1 MNPIFRFFSS
11 LTLTVWLLALS
22 IVLVFFGTLD
32 QVQWGISHT
41 QKLYFESWVVM
52 SPVVSLIKVF
62 TSQQFDPDLAHI
74 KFPLPGGFTLG
85 ALLLINLTCAHFRYF
100 KASWKK
106 SGIAILHLGVLL
118 LIISGFT
125 TAMLQQESQM
135 TLNEGGAPVN
145 FSVDYNDQE
154 IVLIDKSAA
163 DTDTV
168 TAVPFTLAMDED
180 SVTLPNGFQ
189 LNILAA
195 VENGGMGMRSNLLT
209 EYETF
214 ANGVGKRG
222 APQMSEAQ
230 FRQVSNSAASLR
242 DPNVVMLDM
251 HGLPLLNAE
260 GLALK
265 GFAPMMDG
273 VVIEH
278 PPTFKQDEANM
289 AAAAVQVVAPNGETL
304 GTWLLSAG
312 LGPEFP
318 AQGFEYEGKRYDLAL
333 RFERTYFPFTLQL
346 KDFKHDKYP
355 GTEIP
360 RNFSSDVI
368 IDNPET
374 GENRPTLI
382 YMNNP
387 LRYGGYTFFQASF
400 ANEDTTSILQ
410 VVSNAT
416 WWLPYLAITLVG
428 LGMCVQFGL
437 GLMSFANRKSSAK
450 KKQPKGMV
458 PPLAGGVIVPGIFL
472 VIGLLISF
480 WGLFSLPK
488 SDFDVQ
494 GFAELPVQS
503 GGRILPIDSVA
514 RNSLR
519 IIRGRQNVRLEDG
532 TKLSAAEWL
541 LNLSYKPQEADDYP
555 VFRIV
560 NAEVLGLFG
569 WQQDDRKY
577 FSWNELQPQFNQLA
591 ELARQVPEQE
601 TQRTPFHKA
610 LLKLTNALTL
620 YNSLGHALNPG
631 EDYAVWPEIAGPGGE
646 ALQNREQ
653 GKPFSEE
660 ALTPFIMM
668 ADYYMRLANT
678 ADLGITPPPESRGNN
693 DWLNI
698 GEGMFMTI
706 QSGSLN
712 PVVAGYGAAGD
723 AYRTG
728 DPVVFANAV
737 AGIEH
742 ELSQDVNAG
751 RVKFEEWFNL
761 IQPFYYTIV
770 IYVLIF
776 ALVCVSWL
784 KWAAPLQ
791 KSAYWLL
798 ILALVVHT
806 FGLFAR
812 MYIQGRPPVT
822 NLYSSAIFVG
832 WVSIILGVIQER
844 IYRNGVGSFVA
855 SLIGFATLI
864 IAHNLA
870 LTGDTLEM
878 MRAVLDDNFWL
889 ATHVVIITAGYG
901 AVFLAGALGIIY
913 IKRGLLT
920 PSLDKSTAKTLYGMS
935 YGITCFG
942 LLFSFV
948 GTMLGGVWADQ
959 SWGRFWGW
967 DPKENGALIIVLWG
981 ALMLH
986 ARWGGL
992 VRERGFMVLAVGGN
1006 IVTAWSWFGTN
1017 LLGIGLH
1024 SYGFLSAA
1032 FTWLTIF
1039 WLSQVLMIAL
1049 GMLPLKLWGSKQL
1062 CEDSPPPLPQS

>member
-11 LTLTVWLLALS
+11 LLLTVVLLALS

-32 QVQWGISHT
+32 QVQWGINHT
-41 QKLYFESWVVM
+41 QKLYFESWYVL

-62 TSQQFDPDLAHI
+62 TAQQFDPELAHI
-74 KFPLPGGFTLG
+74 RFPLPGGFTLG
-85 ALLLINLTCAHFRYF
+85 ALLLINLMCAHFRYF

-106 SGIAILHLGVLL
+106 SGIAVLHFGVLL
-118 LIISGFT
+118 LIVSGFT
-125 TAMLQQESQM
+125 TSMLQQESQM
-135 TLNEGGAPVN
+135 SLDEGGAPVN
-145 FSVDYNDQE
+145 FSTDFRNQE
-154 IVLIDKSAA
+154 IVLIDKSAESE
-163 DTDTV
+163 DTV
-168 TAVPFTLAMDED
+168 TAVPFALALDQETLQ
-180 SVTLPNGFQ
+180 LPNGFT
-189 LNILAA
+189 LNIIAA
-195 VENGGMGMRSNLLT
+195 VKNGGMGMRMNLLG
-209 EYETF
+209 EYENF
-214 ANGVGKRG
+214 ASMAGQPG
-222 APQMSEAQ
+222 APKMDEAQ
-230 FRQVSNSAASLR
+230 FRQVSNSVTSLR
-242 DPNVVMLDM
+242 DPNVVMLAMDGTPM
-251 HGLPLLNAE
+251 VNAE
-260 GLALK
+260 HLNLQ
-265 GFAPMMDG
+265 GFAPRMDG

-278 PPTFKQDEANM
+278 PPTYKEDEANM

-318 AQGFEYEGKRYDLAL
+318 AQGFEYDGRRYDLSL

-346 KDFKHDKYP
+346 KDFKHDVYP
-355 GTEIP
+355 GTQIP
-360 RNFSSDVI
+360 KNFSSDVI
-368 IDNPET
+368 IDNPQT

-387 LRYGGYTFFQASF
+387 LRYEGYTFFQASF

-428 LGMCVQFGL
+428 FGMTMQFGL
-437 GLMSFANRKSSAK
+437 SLMRFADRKSVRKSK
-450 KKQPKGMV
+450 VKDEEDEPET
-458 PPLAGGVIVPGIFL
+458 LGGVLIPGAFL
-472 VIGLLISF
+472 LLGLLITLSGF
-480 WGLFSLPK
+480 FQRSK
-488 SDFDVQ
+488 SEFDVQ
-494 GFAELPVQS
+494 AFAELPVQT
-503 GGRILPIDSVA
+503 GGRLMPLDSVA

-532 TKLSAAEWL
+532 QKLNASEWL
-541 LNLSYKPQEADDYP
+541 LDLSYKPQEADDYP

-560 NAEVLGLFG
+560 NPEVLGLFG
-569 WQQDDRKY
+569 WQQEERKY
-577 FSWNELQPQFNQLA
+577 FSWNELSPQFSMLA
-591 ELARQVPEQE
+591 ELARQVPEAE
-601 TQRTPFHKA
+601 PQRTPFHKA

-620 YNSLGHALNPG
+620 YNSLGHSLNPG
-631 EDYAVWPEIAGPGGE
+631 EDYKFWPEIAGPGGE

-653 GKPFSEE
+653 GKPFSEA
-660 ALTPFIMM
+660 ALGPFIAM

-678 ADLGITPPPESRGNN
+678 ADLGLTKPPATSASNA
-693 DWLNI
+693 WLNI

-706 QSGSLN
+706 QSGTLN
-712 PVVAGYGAAGD
+712 PVVAGYGAVGD
-723 AYRTG
+723 AYRT
-728 DPVVFANAV
+728 DNPEAFASAV
-737 AGIEH
+737 AGIHEH
-742 ELSQDVNAG
+742 LAQEVDLG
-751 RVKFEEWFNL
+751 RVRFEEFFNVM
-761 IQPFYYTIV
+761 QPFYYTIV

-776 ALVCVSWL
+776 ALVCASWL

-791 KSAYWLL
+791 RAAFWLL

-832 WVSIILGVIQER
+832 WVAIILGVVLER
-844 IYRNGVGSFVA
+844 IHRNGVGSFVA
-855 SLIGFATLI
+855 SLIGFSTLI

-901 AVFLAGALGIIY
+901 AVFLAGALGLVYIIL
-913 IKRGLLT
+913 GLVTRL
-920 PSLDKSTAKTLYGMS
+920 LDKPLGKTLYGMA

-948 GTMLGGVWADQ
+948 GTMLGGIWADQ

-1032 FTWLTIF
+1032 FTALKYF
-1039 WLSQVLMIAL
+1039 WGSQVLIIAL
-1049 GMLPLKLWGSKQL
+1049 GLIPLNLWLSSKLWKKES
-1062 CEDSPPPLPQS
+1062 D

>member
-1 MNPIFRFFSS
+1 MNPVFRFFSS
-11 LTLTVWLLALS
+11 LGLTVALLALS

-32 QVQWGISHT
+32 QVQWGINHT

-74 KFPLPGGFTLG
+74 TFPLPGGFTLG
-85 ALLLINLTCAHFRYF
+85 ALLLINLSCSHFRYF

-106 SGIAILHLGVLL
+106 SGIAVLHLGVLL
-118 LIISGFT
+118 LIVSGFT
-125 TAMLQQESQM
+125 TSMLQEESQM
-135 TLNEGGAPVN
+135 RMDEGGAPVN
-145 FSVDYNDQE
+145 YSTDFRAAE

-163 DTDTV
+163 DSDTV
-168 TAVPFTLAMDED
+168 TAIPFKLALDED
-180 SVTLPNGFQ
+180 TIALPNGFT
-189 LNILAA
+189 LNIIAA
-195 VENGGMGMRSNLLT
+195 VQNGGMGIRNNLLNDYQSFVIQS
-209 EYETF
+209 EQP
-214 ANGVGKRG
+214 G
-222 APQMSEAQ
+222 APKMSEEQ
-230 FRQVSNSAASLR
+230 FRQVNGTIAGLR
-242 DPNVVMLDM
+242 DPNVVMIGMD
-251 HGLPLLNAE
+251 GTPLVNAADLNMQ
-260 GLALK
+260 
-265 GFAPMMDG
+265 GFAPRMDG
-273 VVIEH
+273 IVIQH
-278 PPTFKQDEANM
+278 PPTFKEDEANM
-289 AAAAVQVVAPNGETL
+289 AAAAVQVVAPNGEAL

-312 LGPEFP
+312 IGPEFP
-318 AQGFEYEGKRYDLAL
+318 AQGFEYEGKRYDLGL

-346 KDFKHDKYP
+346 IDFKHDRYP
-355 GTEIP
+355 GTNIP
-360 RNFSSDVI
+360 KNFSSDVI
-368 IDNPET
+368 INNPQT

-387 LRYGGYTFFQASF
+387 LRYEGYTFFQASF

-428 LGMCVQFGL
+428 LGMTMQFGL
-437 GLMSFANRKSSAK
+437 SLMTFANRKSAK
-450 KKQPKGMV
+450 KAKESSDATTPS
-458 PPLAGGVIVPGIFL
+458 GGVLVPGIFL
-472 VIGLLISF
+472 AIGLLITGAGF
-480 WGLFSLPK
+480 FQKPK
-488 SDFDVQ
+488 SDFAVQ
-494 GFAELPVQS
+494 SFAELPVQS
-503 GGRILPIDSVA
+503 GGRILPLDSVA
-514 RNSLR
+514 INSLR
-519 IIRGRQNVRLEDG
+519 IIQGRQNVRLDDG
-532 TKLSAAEWL
+532 RKLTASEWL
-541 LNLSYKPQEADDYP
+541 LDLAYKPELADDYP

-560 NAEVLGLFG
+560 NAEVLALYG
-569 WQQDDRKY
+569 WQQTDRKY
-577 FSWNELQPQFNQLA
+577 FSWNELSPEFSMLA
-591 ELARQVPEQE
+591 EMARQVPDEE

-610 LLKLTNALTL
+610 LIKLTNALTM
-620 YNSLGHALNPG
+620 YNALGHSLDPG
-631 EDYAVWPEIAGPGGE
+631 ADYQAWEEVAGPGSE
-646 ALQNREQ
+646 ALRQREQ
-653 GKPFSEE
+653 GQPFDEA
-660 ALTPFIMM
+660 ALTPFIVM
-668 ADYYMRLANT
+668 ADYYMRLAQT
-678 ADLGITPPPESRGNN
+678 ADLGVTAPPAGSGSN

-698 GEGMFMTI
+698 GEGMFTTI
-706 QSGSLN
+706 QSGELSD
-712 PVVAGYGAAGD
+712 VVKGYGALGV
-723 AYRTG
+723 AYREG
-728 DPVVFANAV
+728 QPEAFAQTLAEMK
-737 AGIEH
+737 A
-742 ELSQDVNAG
+742 ELALQSSAS
-751 RVKFEEWFNL
+751 RVQFEELFNVM
-761 IQPFYYTIV
+761 QPFYYTII
-770 IYVLIF
+770 IYVMIF
-776 ALVCVSWL
+776 FLVCVSWL
-784 KWAAPLQ
+784 KWSAPLQ
-791 KSAYWLL
+791 RAAFWLMV
-798 ILALVVHT
+798 LALVVHT

-832 WVSIILGVIQER
+832 WVSIILGVILER

-855 SLIGFATLI
+855 SLIGFVTLI

-901 AVFLAGALGIIY
+901 AVFLAGALGLIY
-913 IKRGLLT
+913 IVRGLMT
-920 PSLDKSTAKTLYGMS
+920 PGLEKSTAKTLYGMS

-992 VRERGFMVLAVGGN
+992 VKERGFMVLAVGGN

-1039 WLSQVLMIAL
+1039 WVSQLFFIAIGL
-1049 GMLPLKLWGSKQL
+1049 IPLKYWSSYSRWKKQ
-1062 CEDSPPPLPQS
+1062 S